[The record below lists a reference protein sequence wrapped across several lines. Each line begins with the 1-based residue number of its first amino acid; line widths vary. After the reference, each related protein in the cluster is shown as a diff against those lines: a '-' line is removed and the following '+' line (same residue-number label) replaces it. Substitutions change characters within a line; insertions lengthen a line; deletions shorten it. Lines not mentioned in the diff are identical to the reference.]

1 MYNVE
6 YTPSLRLMF
15 TQDDIDP
22 RVRTI
27 CNNNFT
33 RTRFNSKGELERVPA
48 NEPRIG
54 YHIATGSPL
63 GLMCEQSRI
72 NYNINSEMWG
82 GTQGIIGSGG
92 ALPSPFTLVSSGGLS
107 WSVTSV
113 STDSKNINVLDLT
126 VTGVATSDTSQILF
140 ESSTSVNCAV
150 SQRWTGS
157 LYLTIPSGTKDGI
170 NYEAI
175 LMTQRTSVGTAVLD
189 TLATCS
195 NVNTVPTIY
204 SNPVVCTTGV
214 ERITHSLV
222 VNTTVGAS
230 VSCTYRIAMPQ
241 LERGW
246 GATSFIPTSTG
257 TATRPDEINYI
268 RNIQPLIGQREGTIM
283 VEYIPAVV
291 DRAFGISPTMF
302 TLTNTAE
309 SYYLRGSISLSE
321 SRPTFTVVSSGTNQ
335 LNILSVVSVNTSMA
349 NRAVF
354 GYRSSGAYVASDV
367 MVSNVAVVSGAYDHN
382 KSLNTIYIGLRT
394 TSVSSNINGAISQ
407 LIVYPTYMEYGEA
420 SEFLKSNNRFKA
432 DYSEI

>member
-6 YTPSLRLMF
+6 YTPSLRLSF

-54 YHIATGSPL
+54 YHITTGSPL
-63 GLMCEQSRI
+63 GLMCEQSRT
-72 NYNINSEMWG
+72 NSNTNSELWG
-82 GTQGIIGSGG
+82 GTPGTIGMG
-92 ALPSPFTLVSSGGLS
+92 AVLPTPLSIVSDAGLT
-107 WSVTSV
+107 WSFTSV
-113 STDSKNINVLDLT
+113 QTNSKGINVLPLT
-126 VTGVATSDTSQILF
+126 IVGTATSNKAELLL
-140 ESSTSVNCAV
+140 EPPTSVVCTV

-157 LYLTIPSGTKDGI
+157 FYLSIPANTKDGV
-170 NYEAI
+170 ESEQ
-175 LMTQRTSVGTAVLD
+175 LKMSQRTSVGTVVLESTVTCTTASD
-189 TLATCS
+189 TMRSLVHS
-195 NVNTVPTIY
+195 
-204 SNPVVCTTGV
+204 VVCTTGV

-222 VNTTVGAS
+222 IDTTIGAN
-230 VSCTYRIAMPQ
+230 VSCTYLLSMPQ
-241 LERGW
+241 LERG
-246 GATSFIPTSTG
+246 GCPTSFIPTSTG

-268 RNIQPLIGQREGTIM
+268 RNIQPLIGQKEGTIM

-291 DRAFGISPTMF
+291 DREFGISPTMF

-321 SRPTFTVVSSGTNQ
+321 SRPTFTIVSSGTNQ
-335 LNILSVVSVNTSMA
+335 VNILSVVSVNTSMA

-407 LIVYPTYMEYGEA
+407 LVIYPTYMEYGEA